1 MPTTYCNIRPGG
13 AQQHQQELRVYSR
26 QIRPREV
33 ESTMVFQPCQE
44 SDPRVLPEV
53 NHLNLPIAV
62 RKGTRS
68 CTQYPISNYVCYNH
82 LSPSFQAFIS
92 RLAKTET
99 PKNIYEALNKLEWK
113 KGVLEEMVALE
124 KNHTWDVV
132 NNPEGKTPIG
142 CKWVFAIKYKSDG
155 SIDRYKA
162 RLVAKGFTLTYG
174 IEYQKTFAPVAKLNI
189 VRVLLSIAAN
199 LDWQLQQLDIKNA
212 FPNGDLEEE
221 VYMDLPP
228 GFDKERKEGKVYKL
242 KKSLYKLKQSP
253 QA

>member
-1 MPTTYCNIRPGG
+1 
-13 AQQHQQELRVYSR
+13 
-26 QIRPREV
+26 
-33 ESTMVFQPCQE
+33 
-44 SDPRVLPEV
+44 
-53 NHLNLPIAV
+53 
-62 RKGTRS
+62 
-68 CTQYPISNYVCYNH
+68 
-82 LSPSFQAFIS
+82 
-92 RLAKTET
+92 
-99 PKNIYEALNKLEWK
+99 
-113 KGVLEEMVALE
+113 MVALE
-124 KNHTWDVV
+124 KNHTWDIV

-199 LDWQLQQLDIKNA
+199 LDWQLQQLDTKNA

-221 VYMDLPP
+221 VFMDLPP